1 MGALPKADPAMRPQL
16 RDDVRFVECPDGA
29 YVHSDYGAC
38 TLRGRQA
45 YAWLSR
51 LAPVLTG
58 RHTLAELTADLPG
71 DRRAM
76 VEGLVGRLAEQRFVV
91 DARQARAHGLSEVE
105 LRAYAEE
112 IAFIGYALD
121 SPESR
126 FEWRP

>member
-1 MGALPKADPAMRPQL
+1 MRPQL